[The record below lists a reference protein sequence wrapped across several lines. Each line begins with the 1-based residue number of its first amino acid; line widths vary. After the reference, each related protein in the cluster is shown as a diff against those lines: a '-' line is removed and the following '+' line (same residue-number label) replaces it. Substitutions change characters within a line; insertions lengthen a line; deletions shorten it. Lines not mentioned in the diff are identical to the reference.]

1 MSILDK
7 VRKWVDGE
15 GGEDILEKAAEQAKN
30 RPANTAEDFIVKLA
44 RAVEDVMQ
52 KEMVS
57 LPQGTTLIPPEYTI
71 FLSNEDDKEWQGA
84 KRRGLEQGLY
94 HVLAERAKEISGK
107 KKLSTQSFSVELRID
122 GTLEKG
128 EIRIAHSWEDTES
141 GKTSVLSRAGLK
153 GLIPE
158 EQAPPAQAPTAP
170 IAPQAQP
177 PQPQTP
183 IDNEDPA
190 KTNVGPAQSNMMAQ
204 PNFADTVKDMEP
216 ETDESTV
223 VQKRAVEL
231 YKLEVWRGGVRQN
244 VVPVYQHEASI
255 GRGSHSKPVD
265 IPLKGDPEIS
275 RKHITLSRDASGNY
289 WLTHEGRNATYI
301 GGRELQPGQRIPVSA
316 GENITICTY
325 MLRIVPA

>member
-30 RPANTAEDFIVKLA
+30 RNVNAAEEFIVKLA
-44 RAVEDVMQ
+44 RAVEDVME

-71 FLSNEDDKEWQGA
+71 FLSSDDDKEWQGA

-94 HVLAERAKEISGK
+94 HVLAERARELSGK

-128 EIRIAHSWEDTES
+128 EIRITHSWEDTES
-141 GKTSVLSRAGLK
+141 GKTSILSRAGVK
-153 GLIPE
+153 GLIDPE
-158 EQAPPAQAPTAP
+158 PAAPAAANTVPASADTV
-170 IAPQAQP
+170 
-177 PQPQTP
+177 
-183 IDNEDPA
+183 PA
-190 KTNVGPAQSNMMAQ
+190 SANTNVSPALSNFQTQ
-204 PNFADTVKDMEP
+204 PNFAATSQNIPADS
-216 ETDESTV
+216 DESTV
-223 VQKRAVEL
+223 VAPRNAEL

-244 VVPVYQHEASI
+244 VVPVYQHEVSI
-255 GRGSHSKPVD
+255 GRGSQSKPVD

-275 RKHITLSRDASGNY
+275 RKHISLSRDASGNY
-289 WLTHEGRNATYI
+289 WLSHEGRNATFI
-301 GGRELQPGQRIPVSA
+301 GGREMQPGQKLPVSP
-316 GENITICTY
+316 GENIDICTY
-325 MLRIVPA
+325 MLRILPG

>member
-30 RPANTAEDFIVKLA
+30 RQVNAAEEFIVKLA

-71 FLSNEDDKEWQGA
+71 FLSGDDDKEWQGA

-94 HVLAERAKEISGK
+94 HVLAERARELSGK

-128 EIRIAHSWEDTES
+128 EIRITHSWEDTES
-141 GKTSVLSRAGLK
+141 GKTSILSRAGVK

-158 EQAPPAQAPTAP
+158 PAAPAAANTVPASAT
-170 IAPQAQP
+170 
-177 PQPQTP
+177 T
-183 IDNEDPA
+183 NVSPA
-190 KTNVGPAQSNMMAQ
+190 KSNFQTQ
-204 PNFADTVKDMEP
+204 PNFAATGQNIPADS
-216 ETDESTV
+216 DESTV
-223 VQKRAVEL
+223 VAPRNAEL

-244 VVPVYQHEASI
+244 VVPVYQHEVSI
-255 GRGSHSKPVD
+255 GRGSQSKPVD

-275 RKHITLSRDASGNY
+275 RKHISLSRDASGNY
-289 WLTHEGRNATYI
+289 WLSHEGRNATFI
-301 GGRELQPGQRIPVSA
+301 GGREMQPGQKLPVSP
-316 GENITICTY
+316 GENIDICTY
-325 MLRIVPA
+325 MLRILPG

>member
-1 MSILDK
+1 LSILDK

-15 GGEDILEKAAEQAKN
+15 GGEDILEKAAENAKN
-30 RPANTAEDFIVKLA
+30 RPVNTAEEFIVKLA

-71 FLSNEDDKEWQGA
+71 FLSNDDDKEWQGA

-94 HVLAERAKEISGK
+94 HVLAERARELSGK

-128 EIRIAHSWEDTES
+128 EIRISHSWEDTES
-141 GKTSVLSRAGLK
+141 NKTSILSRAGVK
-153 GLIPE
+153 GLVD
-158 EQAPPAQAPTAP
+158 Q
-170 IAPQAQP
+170 
-177 PQPQTP
+177 QPQKP
-183 IDNEDPA
+183 AEIDSA
-190 KTNVGPAQSNMMAQ
+190 KTNVVTSSTVQTQSN
-204 PNFADTVKDMEP
+204 FATNVQEVTSDS
-216 ETDESTV
+216 DESTV
-223 VQKRAVEL
+223 VQPRNAEL

-244 VVPVYQHEASI
+244 VVPVYQHEVSI
-255 GRGSHSKPVD
+255 GRGSQSKPVD

-275 RKHITLSRDASGNY
+275 RKHISLSRDASGNY
-289 WLTHEGRNATYI
+289 WLSHEGRNATFVS
-301 GGRELQPGQRIPVSA
+301 GREMQPGQRLPVSP

-325 MLRIVPA
+325 MLRILPNS

>member
-1 MSILDK
+1 LSILDK

-30 RPANTAEDFIVKLA
+30 RPVNVAEEFIVKLA

-71 FLSNEDDKEWQGA
+71 FLSDDDDKEWQGA
-84 KRRGLEQGLY
+84 KRRGQEQGLY
-94 HVLAERAKEISGK
+94 HVLAERARELSGK

-128 EIRIAHSWEDTES
+128 EIRITHSWEDTES
-141 GKTSVLSRAGLK
+141 GKTSILSRASVK
-153 GLIPE
+153 GLIP
-158 EQAPPAQAPTAP
+158 PTPTEA
-170 IAPQAQP
+170 AGAV
-177 PQPQTP
+177 
-183 IDNEDPA
+183 
-190 KTNVGPAQSNMMAQ
+190 TNVTASPSALETQSNFSVTNQ
-204 PNFADTVKDMEP
+204 NITSQNVPSDS
-216 ETDESTV
+216 DESTV
-223 VQKRAVEL
+223 VAPRNAEL

-244 VVPVYQHEASI
+244 VVPVYQHEVSI
-255 GRGSHSKPVD
+255 GRGSQSKPVD

-289 WLTHEGRNATYI
+289 WLSHEGRNSTFI
-301 GGRELQPGQRIPVSA
+301 SGREMQPGQKLPVSP
-316 GENITICTY
+316 GENIAICTY
-325 MLRIVPA
+325 MLRIIPS